1 MSDYHE
7 SWEALPEQAR
17 DIHRAVSSLKEE
29 LEAVDWYHQRV
40 VLCSDQQL
48 RRVLAH
54 NRDEEIEH
62 AVMTLEWLRRNMPKW
77 DENLR
82 TYLFTEGE
90 ITEIE
95 AAEEVA
101 QLEAGAKPG
110 LERNRGTMGIKGI
123 KPGMTH
129 SDLGIGKPSND

>member
-17 DIHRAVSSLKEE
+17 DIHRAIASLKEE
-29 LEAVDWYHQRV
+29 IEAVDWYHQRV
-40 VLCSDQQL
+40 VLCSDPQL
-48 RRVLAH
+48 RKVLAH

-62 AVMTLEWLRRNMPKW
+62 AVMTLEWLRRNMSKW

-82 TYLFTEGE
+82 TYLFTEGD

-95 AAEEVA
+95 AAAED
-101 QLEAGAKPG
+101 AGSG
-110 LERNRGTMGIKGI
+110 DGHQSDG
-123 KPGMTH
+123 
-129 SDLGIGKPSND
+129 DLGIGKPKAG